1 MAPANG
7 ERGRVE
13 SVMWEIVAGARLETH
28 ATGIGVVSRE
38 GSGEPITLTLSGPD
52 GEVGIPLTPVRALEL
67 VKDLS
72 EPAVRSIKTE
82 QWGAGWPG

>member
-13 SVMWEIVAGARLETH
+13 SVMWEIVAGARFETH

-52 GEVGIPLTPVRALEL
+52 GEVGMPLTPVRASEL
-67 VKDLS
+67 GKDLS

-82 QWGAGWPG
+82 Q